1 MGIFLKTLR
10 SLFLHVV
17 ITLPFVCL
25 LPLSVARVRPGVI
38 VMAHSRKAI
47 VDSPHIATNT
57 IMICSSVLLP
67 HRQMHARQSSWT
79 MSYSADA
86 CRDATHVFIWTTW
99 YALFSLFNY
108 IKALSILLC

>member
-57 IMICSSVLLP
+57 SMICSSVLFAASSDARTAEFLDDVVFGRCLP
-67 HRQMHARQSSWT
+67 
-79 MSYSADA
+79 
-86 CRDATHVFIWTTW
+86 
-99 YALFSLFNY
+99 
-108 IKALSILLC
+108 